1 MTYVAPMG
9 RQIDL
14 QAVEPGSGF
23 YSPGEG
29 LAVRRSEQGHW
40 LISSDDG
47 VYRLFEADPFSPQR
61 RRLKMLGDRNS
72 NCQHLTYDNH
82 GRLVEISGD
91 RQRPCIRLHYELA
104 AHPQRV
110 TRIFRHYPE
119 GEPELL
125 RRYRYD

>member
-91 RQRPCIRLHYELA
+91 RQRPASGCTMSW
-104 AHPQRV
+104 QR
-110 TRIFRHYPE
+110 TRSA
-119 GEPELL
+119 
-125 RRYRYD
+125 